1 MKDCN
6 ITSYLGDIQ
15 NDNFPIFGK
24 IKFEATNLRSD
35 NSKTFQVG
43 CPANSGEKAIM
54 LKGTF
59 ADGTTEKSFP
69 TNGRLIDITTSN
81 IGDIVLLPKYITD
94 RIIAHAD
101 TGQKFK
107 FNIEEFA
114 YDEKMSYF
122 TVNNTKAY
130 GNIAALGNCPL
141 LETVY
146 VANTAVEGALEGFFE
161 NMVNAGSTMENFA
174 IQSSSNNSFN
184 SVVGART
191 LYAVFST
198 DTCQLYA
205 ERAHTTAVATYT
217 KSSGWVYN

>member
-6 ITSYLGDIQ
+6 ITRYFGDIQ
-15 NDNFPIFGK
+15 NDNFPIFEK
-24 IKFEATNLRSD
+24 IKFEAINTRSD
-35 NSKTFQVG
+35 SSKEFQVS
-43 CPANSGEKAIM
+43 CSVNSEEKAIM

-69 TNGRLIDITTSN
+69 ANGRVIDIATSN
-81 IGDIVLLPKYITD
+81 VGDVVLLPKYITN

-114 YDEKMSYF
+114 YAEKMYYF
-122 TVNNTKAY
+122 DVNGTKAY

-141 LETVY
+141 LQIVY
-146 VANTAVEGALEGFFE
+146 VANTDVEGALEGFFE
-161 NMVNAGSTMENFA
+161 NMVNAGSTIEDFS
-174 IQSSSNNSFN
+174 IISSKNNSFN
-184 SVVGART
+184 SVFGIRT

-198 DTCQLYA
+198 DTCQIYA
-205 ERAHTTAVATYT
+205 ERNHTTAVATYT
-217 KSSGWVYN
+217 KLGGWVYN

>member
-1 MKDCN
+1 MGNCL
-6 ITSYLGDIQ
+6 ITQLKGSVQ
-15 NDNFPIFGK
+15 NDNLPIFEK
-24 IKFEATNLRSD
+24 IKFEATNTRSN
-35 NSKTFQVG
+35 NSKTFQVS

-69 TNGRLIDITTSN
+69 ANGGLIDITTAN
-81 IGDIVLLPKYITD
+81 IGDIVLLPKYIVD

-146 VANTAVEGALEGFFE
+146 VSNTDVEGALEGFFE
-161 NMVNAGSTMENFA
+161 NMVNAGSTIADFA

-184 SVVGART
+184 SVVGTRT
-191 LYAVFST
+191 LYAVFT
-198 DTCQLYA
+198 ANTCQVYA

-217 KSSGWVYN
+217 KSGGWVYN